1 MAVTQGQPAQ
11 VVNIGLGIKQLK
23 VEPKGTSVPVFFE
36 SLSHKV
42 RYPQYTTL
50 ALAHAAVQLTQLEI
64 ANIAGNPDELVLKRL
79 CINLALKEA
88 YIKAIGQPI
97 GFDLSRLEFDMPNR
111 CATGDG
117 NPLIGWEFR
126 VFTAKLG
133 VARGTVLKQEEYEC
147 VCAYYR
153 GTHKTTFIF
162 HGTAQELENWVQFIN
177 IDQLM
182 AVATKLAA

>member
-1 MAVTQGQPAQ
+1 MILAPTQ
-11 VVNIGLGIKQLK
+11 N
-23 VEPKGTSVPVFFE
+23 
-36 SLSHKV
+36 
-42 RYPQYTTL
+42 
-50 ALAHAAVQLTQLEI
+50 AAQLTQLEI
-64 ANIAGNPDELVLKRL
+64 ANIAGNPDDLVLKRL

-153 GTHKTTFIF
+153 GTQETTFIF

-182 AVATKLAA
+182 AVAAKLAA